1 VVMDTLWNCLERGV
15 VMDTLWNC
23 LERGVVM
30 DLRTYYENV
39 INELESILLSSEKVC
54 EDNFL
59 KIEQY
64 LSNKSFTENDIDYIF
79 YHLDNLE
86 CLVKDRVF
94 LEDGLKRY
102 REKLDK
108 VKK

>member
-1 VVMDTLWNCLERGV
+1 
-15 VMDTLWNC
+15 
-23 LERGVVM
+23 M
-30 DLRTYYENV
+30 DLKTYYENV

-79 YHLDNLE
+79 YYLDNLE

-102 REKLDK
+102 RKKLDK